1 MVEGCHPA
9 YQVEG
14 MVSECPGARMSLRLG
29 KVSNSHLHRGTSL
42 LGIGFFSFGSNL
54 AIEELEDKGRFEGA
68 TACDNQSN

>member
-1 MVEGCHPA
+1 
-9 YQVEG
+9 
-14 MVSECPGARMSLRLG
+14 MSLRLG